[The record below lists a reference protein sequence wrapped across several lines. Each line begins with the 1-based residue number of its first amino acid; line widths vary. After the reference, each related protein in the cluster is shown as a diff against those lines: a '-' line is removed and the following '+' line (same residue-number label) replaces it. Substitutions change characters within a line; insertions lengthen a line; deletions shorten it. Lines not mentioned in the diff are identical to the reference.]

1 MLTPPPLFPL
11 AVAIEAVLY
20 AALSITLAL
29 TAPSPPPALL
39 PLTAAAVAATA
50 AQLHGGRRPNS
61 PPPSPP
67 ASVTTSAATGAATL
81 LFTPPPGTR
90 RGGPH
95 PADALGLAPAALLP
109 VVVCGVVAPA
119 AGRAAVA
126 VGWYV
131 LVYGAAPP
139 RWRRAWAVEAAAI
152 AAAGVAVA
160 VTAVTASRHGGA
172 SGGAGYGSGG
182 GAADAAWAVGTAA
195 TVRAVLATWDG
206 SLTLAEAAA
215 VAHAA
220 VGVARRVAG
229 GGPAAVAAVAA
240 AAAASDSA
248 SPAGVP
254 LVADAVVTAAL
265 MGALLVG
272 AFGIPASAAGGRWWA
287 RRRYPPCAPTWPP
300 ARGGGS
306 AGSSAGSIGGS
317 GGPGGVAPPWWVV
330 TWYAGLVALAA
341 IPTTWLGCVLGT
353 RNPVGVVMAFLVLPH
368 GHAAMLLYWAAVLAA
383 AVGVAAAASRGW
395 LIGRSKGAPSRA
407 AAAAI
412 DDTAATSGHRRAAR
426 VVGRKAYHLLA
437 VALFFP
443 ALVATPL
450 LLAAASAVALAL
462 FLAIEAVRAA
472 GVPPGGTLT
481 WAMGGLLDDR
491 DAGAVVTTH
500 MTLLVGCVLP
510 LWLRLPPPPRAGVAV
525 VGLAAVGV
533 GDAVAAVVGVRW
545 GLHRWAAGTAR
556 SVEGSAAGWA
566 AAFGLCALW
575 VGIHA
580 RGGGREGGQWATV
593 ADMSRWA
600 AVLGWVSALEA
611 VTGQIDNLMLGA
623 GGVAAALLVELGS

>member
-11 AVAIEAVLY
+11 AVAIEAALY

-29 TAPSPPPALL
+29 TAPSSPPALL
-39 PLTAAAVAATA
+39 PLTAAVVAATA
-50 AQLHGGRRPNS
+50 AQLHAGRRPNS
-61 PPPSPP
+61 PPSPP

-139 RWRRAWAVEAAAI
+139 RWRRAWVVEAAAVT
-152 AAAGVAVA
+152 AAGVAVA
-160 VTAVTASRHGGA
+160 VTAVTASRRGGV
-172 SGGAGYGSGG
+172 SGGAGDGSGG
-182 GAADAAWAVGTAA
+182 GAADAAWAVGTAV

-220 VGVARRVAG
+220 GGVARRVAG
-229 GGPAAVAAVAA
+229 GGAAAVAAVAA

-272 AFGIPASAAGGRWWA
+272 AFGIPASAAGWRWWV
-287 RRRYPPCAPTWPP
+287 RRRYPPCAPTWLP

-306 AGSSAGSIGGS
+306 AGRSAGSIGGS

-330 TWYAGLVALAA
+330 TWYTGLMALAA

-353 RNPVGVVMAFLVLPH
+353 RNPVRVVMAFLVFPH

-395 LIGRSKGAPSRA
+395 LIGRSKDAPSRA
-407 AAAAI
+407 AAAA
-412 DDTAATSGHRRAAR
+412 TSGDRRAAR

-443 ALVATPL
+443 ALVATPF

-481 WAMGGLLDDR
+481 RAMGGLLDDR

-545 GLHRWAAGTAR
+545 GHHRWAAGTAR

-580 RGGGREGGQWATV
+580 GGGGREGGQWATV
-593 ADMSRWA
+593 ADLSRWA

-611 VTGQIDNLMLGA
+611 VTGQIDNLVLGA